1 MSFTDQRGL
10 VIIFS
15 NQADTDDSPPSS
27 PPSYSPTSPSLP
39 SHSPG
44 LATSHSPTTANHS
57 HPPTTQPP
65 PPPQPASPLPQ
76 VACST
81 ILTFCQMVDV
91 GKDNEARSHISSS
104 LLVPPLEG
112 AHTTDTL
119 GEITFLRLDHNMA
132 SGFPSKI
139 NISRPALLAGGRLNL
154 CRKLPACPADSTS
167 LDYEHL

>member
-1 MSFTDQRGL
+1 MSFTDKRGP
-10 VIIFS
+10 VATIIFS
-15 NQADTDDSPPSS
+15 NQADTDDSLPSS
-27 PPSYSPTSPSLP
+27 PPSYSSTSPSLP
-39 SHSPG
+39 SHSPS

-57 HPPTTQPP
+57 HPPTSQPP

-76 VACST
+76 VVCST
-81 ILTFCQMVDV
+81 ILTFYQMVNV
-91 GKDNEARSHISSS
+91 GKDNEAPSHSSSS

-119 GEITFLRLDHNMA
+119 GEINFTFLRLDHNMA

-154 CRKLPACPADSTS
+154 FRKLPACPTARRV
-167 LDYEHL
+167 

>member
-57 HPPTTQPP
+57 HPPTSQPP

-91 GKDNEARSHISSS
+91 GKDNEARSRSSSS

-119 GEITFLRLDHNMA
+119 GDINFTFLRLDHNMA

-154 CRKLPACPADSTS
+154 FCRLPA
-167 LDYEHL
+167 